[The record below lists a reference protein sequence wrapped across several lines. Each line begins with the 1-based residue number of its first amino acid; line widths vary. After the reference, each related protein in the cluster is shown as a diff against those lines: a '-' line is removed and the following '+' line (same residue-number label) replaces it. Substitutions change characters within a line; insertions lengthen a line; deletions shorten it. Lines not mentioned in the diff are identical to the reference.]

1 MSKLVIQFTE
11 ALWEYQGEAPWVF
24 ITLPVEDA
32 EEIEARVADR
42 AGFGSIKVDVVI
54 GGSRWQTSLF
64 PDKGSGSFVLPV
76 KRAIREQEDLA
87 PGDTVIVTLHIAAE

>member
-1 MSKLVIQFTE
+1 VSELVIQFTE

-32 EEIEARVADR
+32 EEIEARVPER
-42 AGFGSIKVDVVI
+42 AGFGSVKVDVVI

-64 PDKGSGSFVLPV
+64 PDKRSGSFVLPV

-87 PGDTVIVTLHIAAE
+87 PGDTASVTLHIALE